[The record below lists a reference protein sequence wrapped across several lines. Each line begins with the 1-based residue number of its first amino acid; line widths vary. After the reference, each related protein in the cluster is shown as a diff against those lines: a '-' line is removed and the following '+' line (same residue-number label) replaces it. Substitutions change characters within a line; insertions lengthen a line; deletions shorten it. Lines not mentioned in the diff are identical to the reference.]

1 MILKLLYPNTKARQ
15 SKITDP
21 KVADGDRT
29 SGLWTARLGR
39 PGGTSKAGPP
49 PSSPKTSLHPARH
62 FWCPISPISNR

>member
-21 KVADGDRT
+21 KVGDGDRT

-39 PGGTSKAGPP
+39 AIGTARPVHLRPLRKPHSTRPGTSVPHLP
-49 PSSPKTSLHPARH
+49 
-62 FWCPISPISNR
+62 N